1 MADTRG
7 VFVYIGTYSSEVI
20 ALDDYA
26 VVKGLYSLGAVGSY
40 DAAVVTKDHDG
51 TVHVNQ
57 DESGTRHGM
66 WGGLAV
72 GALIGVL
79 FPPSVI
85 ASAVVAGAVGGVA
98 GHLSNGLSRADAK
111 ELGEFIEAGEACLLV
126 IGESTVEAAIDTA
139 GLKAE
144 RHVGRQLDVDAKD
157 VDAAVAETA
166 KLLE

>member
-1 MADTRG
+1 MTDTGG
-7 VFVYIGTYSSEVI
+7 VFIYIGTYSSEVV

-40 DAAVVTKDHDG
+40 DAAVITKDHDG

-57 DESGTRHGM
+57 DESSTRHGM

-85 ASAVVAGAVGGVA
+85 ASAAVAGAVGGVA

-111 ELGEFIEAGEACLLV
+111 ELGEFIAAGEACLLV
-126 IGESTVEAAIDTA
+126 IGESTIQAAIDTA
-139 GLKAE
+139 GLQAE
-144 RHVGRQLDVDAKD
+144 RHVGRQLDVDPKD